1 MPLGQSLRN
10 WWQETPESVR
20 EHFELMWTYV
30 EACIDG
36 CRNEPIPERLKSA
49 VDTTL
54 GIIKRFRK
62 ENVHFDIM
70 ILKTLFKDEAV
81 IRQVK
86 HTPFGNYLS
95 KVYIT
100 SGKSDYE
107 VDIARLKQIYLK

>member
-1 MPLGQSLRN
+1 
-10 WWQETPESVR
+10 
-20 EHFELMWTYV
+20 MWTYV

-36 CRNEPIPERLKSA
+36 CRNEPMPDGLKAS

-54 GIIKRFRK
+54 EIIKRFRK
-62 ENVHFDIM
+62 DNVQFDIM

-81 IRQVK
+81 IRQVR

-95 KVYIT
+95 KVYIR